1 MRGTAFVALLL
12 GSALLFGIGC
22 NKDEA
27 SGSAAPAATG
37 DPDSTGVAECD
48 DYFKQMKAC
57 FATNPAAKTAM
68 EGTMGKMREA
78 FRAQAANPGGKDT
91 LKTQCL
97 EHIKLLGQNPMC
109 AKK

>member
-1 MRGTAFVALLL
+1 MRGTALVALLFS
-12 GSALLFGIGC
+12 SALMFGIGC
-22 NKDEA
+22 GSKEAPA
-27 SGSAAPAATG
+27 SGSAPAAA

-57 FATNPAAKTAM
+57 YDSNPAAKAAM
-68 EGTMGKMREA
+68 EGTMKQMREA
-78 FRAQAANPGGKDT
+78 FRATSAAPGGKEQ

-97 EHIKLLGQNPMC
+97 EHIKALGSNPMC